1 MNDMNTL
8 RNLMNK
14 LDFLIVCVLLS
25 YI

>member
-1 MNDMNTL
+1 MNTL